1 MSTNKKSTASQ
12 ALLDMDNILAAI
24 KEESKKSLGT
34 MLNEAVRDVIREE
47 CNEDDDDEY
56 SVLDNDNDINNDA
69 VDNEGNDS
77 EDTVNAGTDGN
88 DSTEDGAQQDSV
100 DTDAQD
106 ANAEG
111 TDDTTDNVETEP
123 TDGAE
128 APEDNTDG
136 DSEGSFDEF
145 ADFETSDGVYDLSG
159 EKDSEKAVRAF
170 KLLNNDDI
178 LLVKKGDGTLK
189 LKDNEAGTEYLI
201 DLGTDDDTEGDNEG
215 QPQATS
221 LNESED
227 DIAGLPSDDLG
238 SDSLDPTPDANLDNS
253 FDGGFA
259 PDGEEPMGGM
269 QPTNDV
275 YSKIDSIQQQIDS
288 LKARKQVAENKNKK
302 ARKPMKESKEVLFE
316 VDLGYTDNYQD
327 KDPIKGLSNN
337 EPSKSG
343 RSWHKGV
350 PTGTEKPWAGDS
362 KSKGAPFSKT
372 EKVEGSVNEEF
383 DNVDLGTDDTMDEA
397 TTVGGAVQHGS
408 EGSKSHIPS
417 GRKNYGRFPK
427 HHVSTSDDGYVGN
440 VNEIAAIKKENKEL
454 KEAIQTLKKNLTEA
468 YITNV
473 NLGKITKLFLE
484 NATSQQEKIDIV
496 NRFSNEAK
504 TVEQS
509 KALFES
515 INKELKKK
523 GTSSPTINETSM
535 TVNGTKT
542 LNESAPYKS
551 NDFLKTIDLM
561 NRMKNC

>member
-12 ALLDMDNILAAI
+12 ALLDMDNIIAAI

-47 CNEDDDDEY
+47 CNEDDDEY
-56 SVLDNDNDINNDA
+56 TVLDNDNDTENDA
-69 VDNEGNDS
+69 VDNDENNS
-77 EDTVNAGTDGN
+77 EDTVDG
-88 DSTEDGAQQDSV
+88 
-100 DTDAQD
+100 
-106 ANAEG
+106 G
-111 TDDTTDNVETEP
+111 TDDAQQNSDNTDVQADNTDETDDVTDDNEATEP

-128 APEDNTDG
+128 APESDDQG

-201 DLGTDDDTEGDNEG
+201 DLGTDDDAEGDDEG

-227 DIAGLPSDDLG
+227 NIAGLPSDDLG
-238 SDSLDPTPDANLDNS
+238 DNGLEDPTPEATGFDSGFDDNAE
-253 FDGGFA
+253 GGFT
-259 PDGEEPMGGM
+259 PDGEEPMGGDI

-275 YSKIDSIQQQIDS
+275 YSKIDDIQRQIDS

-372 EKVEGSVNEEF
+372 QKVEGSVNEEF
-383 DNVDLGTDDTMDEA
+383 DNVDLGTDDTMEEA
-397 TTVGGAVQHGS
+397 TNVGGAVQQRTS
-408 EGSKSHIPS
+408 SKSHIPA
-417 GRKNYGRFPK
+417 GREQYGPK
-427 HHVSTSDDGYVGN
+427 TKRHVSAGADYKEQVA
-440 VNEIAAIKKENKEL
+440 EMAAIKKENREL

-523 GTSSPTINETSM
+523 GTSAPSINETSM